1 MQRKQLLG
9 IANRVERSGARKS
22 LERGVLALASLVAF
36 GFVGYGAYA
45 GITWFRY
52 GRIDRPVTPH
62 EIDPL
67 LDRFIPVYETAERH
81 HIRVHA
87 PAAITLEAAKASDMN
102 DSAVVRAIFETREI
116 VFRATPDDTS
126 RPRGILA
133 QMRAIGWGVLAEIPD
148 REIVMGAVTQPWKG
162 DVVFRALPPDE
173 FASFHEPG
181 YVKIVWTLRADALG
195 PAESMAITET
205 RVTNTDA
212 FARENFRRYWAF
224 VSPGVVLI
232 RHMSLR
238 LVRRDA
244 EQRYRAADKTTVKI
258 VPPDGGT
265 SM

>member
-1 MQRKQLLG
+1 M
-9 IANRVERSGARKS
+9 
-22 LERGVLALASLVAF
+22 ALASLVAL
-36 GFVGYGAYA
+36 GFVGYFAYA
-45 GITWFRY
+45 GITWSRY
-52 GRIDRPVTPH
+52 GRIDRPVTPY

-67 LDRFIPVYETAERH
+67 LDRFIPEYETAERH
-81 HIRVHA
+81 HLRVHA
-87 PAAITLEAAKASDMN
+87 PAALTFETAKASDLN
-102 DSAVVRAIFETREI
+102 DSAVVRAIFKARE
-116 VFRATPDDTS
+116 VVLRATPDDTN
-126 RPRGILA
+126 RPRGLIA

-148 REIVMGAVTQPWKG
+148 REIVMGAVTQPWKA
-162 DVVFRALPPDE
+162 DVVFRALPADE

-205 RVTNTDA
+205 RVLTTDA

-265 SM
+265 PM

>member
-1 MQRKQLLG
+1 MTAR
-9 IANRVERSGARKS
+9 RSLKRS
-22 LERGVLALASLVAF
+22 VMALASLVAC

-45 GITWFRY
+45 GITWYRY
-52 GRIDRPVTPH
+52 GRIDRPVDPH

-67 LDRFIPVYETAERH
+67 LDRFMPVYETVERH

-87 PAAITLEAAKASDMN
+87 PAAITFEAAKASDVN
-102 DSAVVRAIFETREI
+102 DSAIVRAIFKTREI
-116 VFRATPDDTS
+116 VLRATPDDTS
-126 RPRGILA
+126 RPRGIIA
-133 QMRAIGWGVLAEIPD
+133 QTRALGWGVLAEMPD

-181 YVKIVWTLRADALG
+181 YVKIVWTLRADAIG
-195 PAESMAITET
+195 AADSMAITET
-205 RVTNTDA
+205 RVTTTDA

-265 SM
+265 ST